1 METKTLTV
9 RLTLTEEMLGTASAN
24 PEIHSEY
31 IASKAPDA
39 MSMEEEV
46 AAIGADEVE
55 KKAMT
60 VFPPGRGRCA
70 DLMGLPDQGVF
81 QGRLQGAP
89 QGAGQR
95 EQQDQG
101 VQAGDRRADLCGAA
115 DDQTGHARRENG
127 RMPAAIACIH
137 AVGRAHRTGEQ

>member
-1 METKTLTV
+1 MTV

-46 AAIGADEVE
+46 AAIGAAEVE

-60 VFPPGRGRCA
+60 VFPRDAAKHCGKCRAARAARSRHPS
-70 DLMGLPDQGVF
+70 
-81 QGRLQGAP
+81 
-89 QGAGQR
+89 
-95 EQQDQG
+95 
-101 VQAGDRRADLCGAA
+101 RRS
-115 DDQTGHARRENG
+115 TG
-127 RMPAAIACIH
+127 
-137 AVGRAHRTGEQ
+137 